1 MQKTETQN
9 PKVQIEKQI
18 WFREK
23 TLASCVW
30 VVAVLRKR
38 CNKDE
43 VHLVFSLLEPPSWRN
58 LNYHHQYNFHSNI
71 PWAPQISLEHRSSTS
86 HITPAS
92 QISLKHL
99 KYHLKFE
106 LNTPKLRYVPCCDIY
121 SFGFTRTGL
130 IAFLHSLWLWQC
142 LNKQTHPHFCHQL
155 FLLLQLSTGK
165 QKIKYTTPNIRYTM
179 PNLAEQST

>member
-1 MQKTETQN
+1 MQKY
-9 PKVQIEKQI
+9 KQKNRCR
-18 WFREK
+18 FREK
-23 TLASCVW
+23 HLQAVCGWLQFWGKGATRMKCILFSASW
-30 VVAVLRKR
+30 SLR
-38 CNKDE
+38 
-43 VHLVFSLLEPPSWRN
+43 
-58 LNYHHQYNFHSNI
+58 QAGG
-71 PWAPQISLEHRSSTS
+71 PWIIIINTMFTQISNPLSNSD
-86 HITPAS
+86 ITPAS
-92 QISLKHL
+92 QTSLKHL

-155 FLLLQLSTGK
+155 FLFLQVSTGK